1 MFQLHNK
8 GTVSKFIFL
17 ALLVTLWNVGGNEEK
32 DYYELL
38 GVEKTADSREIRKA
52 FKKMAITM
60 HPDKNPDDPE
70 AQEKFL
76 NLKLAYET
84 LKDQETRKQYDL
96 HGEKGVKDGFKN
108 SKEYQNWNFYKE
120 HFGIYDEDPEIVTL
134 SASDFGI
141 HFFCLNHKLI
151 LFEQYFLFS

>member
-1 MFQLHNK
+1 M
-8 GTVSKFIFL
+8 
-17 ALLVTLWNVGGNEEK
+17 NVGSIEEK

-76 NLKLAYET
+76 SLKLAYET

-120 HFGIYDEDPEIVTL
+120 QFGIYDEDPEIVTL

-141 HFFCLNHKLI
+141 YLLKY
-151 LFEQYFLFS
+151 YF